1 MLRLLAFLAL
11 GATIGGLLVA
21 ALGDPG
27 TGLGIFGFALPV
39 FIVSTVF
46 VSVTKS
52 LSPSLPSPAAVT
64 AARDARRLGR
74 ARIDAVR
81 QTGTFINEQPL
92 CEIDVTV
99 VALDGGTWAT
109 TVRTI
114 VPLIELAAYQAGLE
128 RDVVILLDGGPEVV
142 FADGELSPTERERL
156 VVPARSEV
164 EVRPIEAGTRVHDG
178 RRRGPLLGVGRRGRP
193 WRRALFAVATV
204 AAATVVVLPYRDG
217 VALTMAAWQDGRWSA
232 DMRTPDSLQTAKR
245 ALQAEIG
252 HDQVV
257 SIVVTPDAVI
267 VDAPIRAGEQATD
280 EWNFRA
286 GRVTHEG
293 AASSQPRVAQ
303 EQFPWSDL
311 ALDRVWPALQE
322 ASDQIGLPIGTTPVS
337 IGRSSDGDVESPT
350 FNESVGVPLM
360 SFGLDD
366 DYRRASFT
374 LSADGSRLTPVG

>member
-11 GATIGGLLVA
+11 GAVLGGLAVA
-21 ALGDPG
+21 ALGDQE
-27 TGLGIFGFALPV
+27 TGFGIFGIALAV
-39 FIVSTVF
+39 FIISTVL
-46 VSVTKS
+46 VSVAKS
-52 LSPSLPSPAAVT
+52 LSPALPSPAAVT

-74 ARIDAVR
+74 ARIDGVR
-81 QTGTFINEQPL
+81 QTGTLVNDQPV

-99 VALDGGTWAT
+99 IALDGGAWAT
-109 TVRTI
+109 TLRRI
-114 VPLIELAAYQAGLE
+114 VPLIELAAYQPGLE

-156 VVPARSEV
+156 VVPARSSV
-164 EVRPIEAGTRVHDG
+164 ALRPIEAGTRVRNG
-178 RRRGPLLGVGRRGRP
+178 RRSGPLLGVGRRGRP
-193 WRRALFAVATV
+193 WRLALFAVATIV
-204 AAATVVVLPYRDG
+204 AATVVLLPYRDG
-217 VALTMAAWQDGRWSA
+217 IALTVAAWQDGRWSA

-293 AASSQPRVAQ
+293 AALSQPRVAE

-322 ASDQIGLPIGTTPVS
+322 ASDQSGLPIDGAPVS
-337 IGRSSDGDVESPT
+337 IRRTSDSDIESPT
-350 FNESVGVPLM
+350 FTESVGVPDV
-360 SFGLDD
+360 SFGLSD

-374 LSADGSRLTPVG
+374 LSADGSRLTPIG